1 MKKLVYTAAVTALS
15 AVTLSMTSS
24 THADETSREM
34 KHATSIEYFYR
45 ATSITSFKDYR
56 DIEKEAEAKKKAEEA
71 KKKAAEEAAKKAEEE
86 AKKKAAEEAAKKAEE
101 EAKKKAAEESAK
113 KAEEEAK
120 KKAEEEKK
128 AAEEATKRSAESS
141 SQSESSAEESSDYS
155 AVQTSTEKLYSL
167 PDFMFRGV
175 VYWSGY
181 KFTYYSQS
189 VLPGGGLSIPGRH
202 VNADGYVADGDGYI
216 VLAGSAPIGTVYDTP
231 FGYKGKI
238 YDRGTSGNH
247 LDVYIR

>member
-1 MKKLVYTAAVTALS
+1 MKRLFYTAAVTALA

-24 THADETSREM
+24 THADETSGEL
-34 KHATSIEYFYR
+34 KYAAKIEHFYR
-45 ATSITSFKDYR
+45 AASITSFKDYR
-56 DIEKEAEAKKKAEEA
+56 DIKKEADAKLKAEEA
-71 KKKAAEEAAKKAEEE
+71 KKKDEEEAAKKAEEE
-86 AKKKAAEEAAKKAEE
+86 AKKKAEEDAKKAED
-101 EAKKKAAEESAK
+101 
-113 KAEEEAK
+113 EAK

-128 AAEEATKRSAESS
+128 AAEEAAKQSEESS
-141 SQSESSAEESSDYS
+141 SQSESSDESSSYS
-155 AVQTSTEKLYSL
+155 TVQTSTERSYNLS
-167 PDFMFRGV
+167 DFMFSGV

-189 VLPGGGLSIPGRH
+189 VLPGGGLLIPGRH
-202 VNADGYVADGDGYI
+202 VNADGYVSDGDGYI
-216 VLAGSAPIGTVYDTP
+216 VLAGSAPLGTVYDTP

>member
-15 AVTLSMTSS
+15 AATLSMTSS

-56 DIEKEAEAKKKAEEA
+56 DIEKEAEAKKKAKEE
-71 KKKAAEEAAKKAEEE
+71 KKAAEEA
-86 AKKKAAEEAAKKAEE
+86 
-101 EAKKKAAEESAK
+101 AK

>member
-1 MKKLVYTAAVTALS
+1 MKKLVYLAAVTALT

-56 DIEKEAEAKKKAEEA
+56 DIEKEAEAKKKAEE
-71 KKKAAEEAAKKAEEE
+71 E
-86 AKKKAAEEAAKKAEE
+86 KKAAEEAAKKAEE

>member
-1 MKKLVYTAAVTALS
+1 MKKLVYLAAVTALT

-34 KHATSIEYFYR
+34 KHAASIEYFYR

-56 DIEKEAEAKKKAEEA
+56 DIEKEAEAKKKAEEE
-71 KKKAAEEAAKKAEEE
+71 KKAAEEAAEEAAKKAEEE

-101 EAKKKAAEESAK
+101 EAKKKV
-113 KAEEEAK
+113 
-120 KKAEEEKK
+120 EEEKK

>member
-15 AVTLSMTSS
+15 AATLSMTSS

-56 DIEKEAEAKKKAEEA
+56 DIEKEAEAKKKAEEE
-71 KKKAAEEAAKKAEEE
+71 KKAAEEA
-86 AKKKAAEEAAKKAEE
+86 
-101 EAKKKAAEESAK
+101 AK

>member
-1 MKKLVYTAAVTALS
+1 MKRLFYTAAVTALA

-24 THADETSREM
+24 THADETSGEL
-34 KHATSIEYFYR
+34 KYAAKIEHFYR
-45 ATSITSFKDYR
+45 AASITSFKDYR
-56 DIEKEAEAKKKAEEA
+56 DIKKEADAKLKAEEA
-71 KKKAAEEAAKKAEEE
+71 KKKAE
-86 AKKKAAEEAAKKAEE
+86 
-101 EAKKKAAEESAK
+101 EESAK

-120 KKAEEEKK
+120 KKAEESAKKAEEEEKK
-128 AAEEATKRSAESS
+128 AAEEAAKQSEESS
-141 SQSESSAEESSDYS
+141 SQSEFSDESFSYS
-155 AVQTSTEKLYSL
+155 TVQTSTERLYSL
-167 PDFMFRGV
+167 SDFMFSGV

-202 VNADGYVADGDGYI
+202 VNDDGYVSDGDGYI
-216 VLAGSAPIGTVYDTP
+216 VLAGSAPLGTVYDTP